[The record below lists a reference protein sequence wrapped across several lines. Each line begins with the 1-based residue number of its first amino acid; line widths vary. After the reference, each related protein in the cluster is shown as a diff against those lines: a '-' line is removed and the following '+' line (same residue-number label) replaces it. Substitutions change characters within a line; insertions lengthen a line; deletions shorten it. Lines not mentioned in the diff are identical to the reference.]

1 MQTPIKTD
9 VLELP
14 STLKV
19 MVLVATLLPMTPLP
33 SNMLWMM
40 LIGREVAQF
49 MLPQDGIYFAER

>member
-9 VLELP
+9 LLELP

-40 LIGREVAQF
+40 LIGQEVAQF
-49 MLPQDGIYFAER
+49 MLPPDGIYFAEC